1 MKGSAAGR
9 QSLRRIIIF
18 LFTAVLLL
26 SSCGSEKTL
35 VIEKF
40 DETEV
45 RVSITAQPEEAAGM
59 ISVYVCGAVVS
70 PGVYEL
76 EEGSRIRD
84 AVDAAGGFAGD
95 VDERY
100 INLASLL
107 KDGQQITV
115 YTKDELQSSS
125 EAVYIIDNN
134 SSDDGKININTAG
147 KEQLMTL
154 PGIGEA
160 RAEAIINY
168 REEYGGFSEKED
180 IKNISGIGDK
190 MYEKL
195 AGLIEV

>member
-1 MKGSAAGR
+1 MKKITG
-9 QSLRRIIIF
+9 F
-18 LFTAVLLL
+18 LFAAVFLL
-26 SSCGSEKTL
+26 SACGAEKTL

-40 DETEV
+40 DETEAETSV
-45 RVSITAQPEEAAGM
+45 TVQPEENAST
-59 ISVYVCGAVVS
+59 ISVYICGAVAF

-84 AVDAAGGFAGD
+84 AVEAAGGFAGD

-115 YTKDELQSSS
+115 LTREELQSSPETAADFS
-125 EAVYIIDNN
+125 GS
-134 SSDDGKININTAG
+134 SSDDGKVNLNTAD
-147 KEQLMTL
+147 KEKLMTL

-160 RAEAIINY
+160 RAEAIITY

-190 MYEKL
+190 MYERL
-195 AGLIEV
+195 SGLIDV